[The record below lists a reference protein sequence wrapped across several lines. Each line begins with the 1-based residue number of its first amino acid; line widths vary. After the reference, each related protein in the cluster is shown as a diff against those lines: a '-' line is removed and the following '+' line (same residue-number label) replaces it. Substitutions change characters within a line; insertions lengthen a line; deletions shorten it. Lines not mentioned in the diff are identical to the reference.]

1 MPQVFALVIAG
12 AGLYAGFKWVS
23 RVMAGAQDAA
33 RRAEAAHRDAMAQ
46 RGRGAP
52 KDLGTRVYDAVAR
65 VYRTRG
71 K

>member
-23 RVMAGAQDAA
+23 RQFAQMQDAV
-33 RRAEAAHRDAMAQ
+33 RQQEADLRDAMA
-46 RGRGAP
+46 RGGRVAP
-52 KDLGTRVYDAVAR
+52 KDLGTLERDPQSG
-65 VYRTRG
+65 VYRPRA